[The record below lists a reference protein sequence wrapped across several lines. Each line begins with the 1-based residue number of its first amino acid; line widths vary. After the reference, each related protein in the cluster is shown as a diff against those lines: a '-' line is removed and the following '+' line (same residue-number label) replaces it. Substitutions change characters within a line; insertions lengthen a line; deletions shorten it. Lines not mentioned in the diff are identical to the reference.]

1 MNVFFAIQYD
11 LGQER
16 EAKPLIYYTELDP
29 FLTIKTQS
37 KKFINRR
44 TTKIQITHIQYA
56 SC

>member
-1 MNVFFAIQYD
+1 MNVFFAIEYD

-29 FLTIKTQS
+29 SLTTKTQS